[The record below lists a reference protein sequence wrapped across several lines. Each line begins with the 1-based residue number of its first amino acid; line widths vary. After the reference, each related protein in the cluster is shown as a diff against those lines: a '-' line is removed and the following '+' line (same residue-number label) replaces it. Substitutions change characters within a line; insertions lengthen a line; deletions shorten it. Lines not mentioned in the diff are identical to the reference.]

1 MYKFLWVFTVCL
13 FASVLILAAILL
25 TVFED
30 KPRINRQVILVP
42 EHVKRAKQIIDVH
55 RYLVRPGMTAV
66 ARVQSEDADLAANY
80 LANRFVKGS
89 AQVTLADHSAHVL
102 LSIPTPGNPLG
113 GYLNLEATLIET
125 EGIPKPESVHI
136 GKLVLPDLVTDMFM
150 PQLIRWL
157 RRSPEYRLGLD
168 ALQNI
173 RMSRSELKVVY
184 HWKGGFSKVMQASI
198 LSEQESEQLF
208 FYHSLLTKNSRRSD
222 IAATVSLAEIL
233 PPLLRLAAE
242 RSVKSNAIGE
252 NRAAILV
259 VTFYTLGKSLK
270 SLAPEAATWPR
281 PVRRTVTVSGRDDF
295 AKHFMVSATIAAYAD
310 TALSDVVGLYKEIE
324 DSRTGSGFSFSDIA
338 ADRAGTRFGE
348 KAVAS
353 IELAQQLQL
362 RVASGLKDS
371 DLMPPWSDLPES
383 MPEVEFKQRFG
394 GIDAPAYRQMMQE
407 IDQRV
412 SILGVLH

>member
-1 MYKFLWVFTVCL
+1 MYKFLWFFTVCL

-55 RYLVRPGMTAV
+55 RYLVRPGMTVV

-125 EGIPKPESVHI
+125 EGIPKPQSVHI

-150 PQLIRWL
+150 SQLIRWL

-168 ALQNI
+168 TLQNI

-222 IAATVSLAEIL
+222 IVATVSLAEIL

-242 RSVKSNAIGE
+242 RSVKSNAIEE

-324 DSRTGSGFSFSDIA
+324 DSRTGSGFSFNDIA

-371 DLMPPWSDLPES
+371 DLMPPWSDLPEF

>member
-1 MYKFLWVFTVCL
+1 MYKFLRFLTVCL

-89 AQVTLADHSAHVL
+89 AQITLADHSANVL

-113 GYLNLEATLIET
+113 GYLNLEVTLIET
-125 EGIPKPESVHI
+125 EGIPKPQSVHI

-222 IAATVSLAEIL
+222 IVATVSLAEIL

-242 RSVKSNAIGE
+242 RSVKSNAIVE

-259 VTFYTLGKSLK
+259 VTFYTLGKSLE

-281 PVRRTVTVSGRDDF
+281 PVRRMVTVSGRDDF

-324 DSRTGSGFSFSDIA
+324 DSRTGSGFSFNDIA

-371 DLMPPWSDLPES
+371 DLMPPWSDLPEF

-394 GIDAPAYRQMMQE
+394 GIDAPAYQQMMQD

>member
-1 MYKFLWVFTVCL
+1 MYKFLWFFTVCL
-13 FASVLILAAILL
+13 FASVLILSAILL

-66 ARVQSEDADLAANY
+66 ARVQSEDVDLAANY

-89 AQVTLADHSAHVL
+89 AQVTLADRSVHVL

-150 PQLIRWL
+150 SQLILWL

-168 ALQNI
+168 TLQNI

-233 PPLLRLAAE
+233 PPLLRIAAE
-242 RSVKSNAIGE
+242 RSVKSNAIAE

-324 DSRTGSGFSFSDIA
+324 DSRTGSGFSFNDIA

>member
-1 MYKFLWVFTVCL
+1 MYKFLWVLTVCL

-125 EGIPKPESVHI
+125 EGIPKPQSVHI

-150 PQLIRWL
+150 SQLIRWL

-168 ALQNI
+168 TLQNI

-222 IAATVSLAEIL
+222 IVATVSLAEIL

-242 RSVKSNAIGE
+242 RSVKSNAIVE

-324 DSRTGSGFSFSDIA
+324 DSRTGSGFSFNDIA

-371 DLMPPWSDLPES
+371 DLMPPWSDLPEF

>member
-1 MYKFLWVFTVCL
+1 MYKFLWFLSVCL
-13 FASVLILAAILL
+13 FASILMLTAILF

-42 EHVKRAKQIIDVH
+42 EHVKRARQIIDVH
-55 RYLVRPGMTAV
+55 RYRVRPGMTAV

-89 AQVTLADHSAHVL
+89 AQVTLANHSAHVL

-125 EGIPKPESVHI
+125 ERIPQPRSVHV
-136 GKLVLPDLVTDMFM
+136 GKLVLPDLITDMFM
-150 PQLIRWL
+150 SQLIRWL
-157 RRSPEYRLGLD
+157 RQSPKYRLGLD

-173 RMSRSELKVVY
+173 RISQSELKVVY
-184 HWKGGFSKVMQASI
+184 HWKGGFSKEMRASI
-198 LSEQESEQLF
+198 VSEQEREQLF
-208 FYHSLLTKNSRRSD
+208 FYHSLLTENSRRHEV
-222 IAATVSLAEIL
+222 AATVSLSEVL

-242 RSVKSNAIGE
+242 RSVKGNALAE

-270 SLAPEAATWPR
+270 SLTPEAATWPS

-295 AKHFMVSATIAAYAD
+295 AKHFMVSAMIAAYAD

-324 DSRTGSGFSFSDIA
+324 DSRTGSGFSFNDIA

-353 IELAQQLQL
+353 IDLAQQLQQ
-362 RVASGLKDS
+362 RVASGLRDS
-371 DLMPPWSDLPES
+371 DLMPFWSDLPEFMS
-383 MPEVEFKQRFG
+383 EVEFKRRFG
-394 GIDAPAYRQMMQE
+394 GIGAPAYQQMMQE

>member
-1 MYKFLWVFTVCL
+1 MYKFLWFLTVCL

-30 KPRINRQVILVP
+30 KPLINRQVILVP

-66 ARVQSEDADLAANY
+66 ARVQSEDVDLAANY

-208 FYHSLLTKNSRRSD
+208 FYHSLLTKNSRRND
-222 IAATVSLAEIL
+222 KAATVSLAEIL

-242 RSVKSNAIGE
+242 RSVKSNAIVE

-324 DSRTGSGFSFSDIA
+324 DSRTGSGFSFNDIA

>member
-1 MYKFLWVFTVCL
+1 MYKFLRFLTVCL

-80 LANRFVKGS
+80 LVNRFVKGS

-125 EGIPKPESVHI
+125 EGIPKPQSVHI

-168 ALQNI
+168 TLQNI

-208 FYHSLLTKNSRRSD
+208 FYHFLLTKNSHRSD
-222 IAATVSLAEIL
+222 KAATVSLAEIL

-242 RSVKSNAIGE
+242 RSVKSNAIEE

-310 TALSDVVGLYKEIE
+310 TALSDVVGVYKEIE
-324 DSRTGSGFSFSDIA
+324 DSRTGSGFSFNDIA

-371 DLMPPWSDLPES
+371 DLMPPWSDLPEF

>member
-1 MYKFLWVFTVCL
+1 MYKFLWFLTVCL

-55 RYLVRPGMTAV
+55 RYLVHPGMTAV

-208 FYHSLLTKNSRRSD
+208 FYHSVLTKNSHRSD
-222 IAATVSLAEIL
+222 MAATVSLAEIL

-242 RSVKSNAIGE
+242 RSVKSNAIVE

-324 DSRTGSGFSFSDIA
+324 DSRTGSGFSFNDIA

-371 DLMPPWSDLPES
+371 DLMPPWSDLPEF

>member
-1 MYKFLWVFTVCL
+1 MYKFFWFLIVCL
-13 FASVLILAAILL
+13 FASVLFLAAILL

-42 EHVKRAKQIIDVH
+42 EHAKRAKQIIDVH

-66 ARVQSEDADLAANY
+66 ARLQSEDVDLAANY

-102 LSIPTPGNPLG
+102 LSIPIPGNPLG

-125 EGIPKPESVHI
+125 EGIPKPQSVHV

-150 PQLIRWL
+150 SQLIHWL
-157 RRSPEYRLGLD
+157 RRSSKYRLGLD

-173 RMSRSELKVVY
+173 RMSRGELKVVY
-184 HWKGGFSKVMQASI
+184 HWKGGFSKEMQASI

-208 FYHSLLTKNSRRSD
+208 FYHSLLTKNSRRSGMEE
-222 IAATVSLAEIL
+222 TVSLAEIL
-233 PPLLRLAAE
+233 PPLLRLAVK
-242 RSVKSNAIGE
+242 RSVKSNAIVE

-270 SLAPEAATWPR
+270 SLAPEAATWPS

-324 DSRTGSGFSFSDIA
+324 DSRTGSGFSFNDIA

-371 DLMPPWSDLPES
+371 DLMPPWSDLPEFMS
-383 MPEVEFKQRFG
+383 EVEFKRRFG
-394 GIDAPAYRQMMQE
+394 GIDAPAYQQMMQE

-412 SILGVLH
+412 SILEVLR

>member
-1 MYKFLWVFTVCL
+1 M
-13 FASVLILAAILL
+13 
-25 TVFED
+25 
-30 KPRINRQVILVP
+30 
-42 EHVKRAKQIIDVH
+42 
-55 RYLVRPGMTAV
+55 
-66 ARVQSEDADLAANY
+66 
-80 LANRFVKGS
+80 
-89 AQVTLADHSAHVL
+89 
-102 LSIPTPGNPLG
+102 SIPIPGNPLG

-125 EGIPKPESVHI
+125 EGIPRPQSVHI
-136 GKLVLPDLVTDMFM
+136 GKLALPDLVTDMFM
-150 PQLIRWL
+150 SQLMYWL

-173 RMSRSELKVVY
+173 KMSRSELKVVY
-184 HWKGGFSKVMQASI
+184 HWKSGFSKVMQASI

-208 FYHSLLTKNSRRSD
+208 FYHSLLTKNSRRND
-222 IAATVSLAEIL
+222 KVATMSLAEIL

-242 RSVKSNAIGE
+242 RSVKSNAIAE

-324 DSRTGSGFSFSDIA
+324 DSRTGSGFSFNDIA

-353 IELAQQLQL
+353 IDLAQQLQL

-371 DLMPPWSDLPES
+371 DLMPPWSDLPEFMS
-383 MPEVEFKQRFG
+383 EVEFKQRFG